1 MEIIDFY
8 VGLGLDYKA
17 IYFAVTHIAIIIPSA
32 NWFCRKYK
40 YTNEWKDAWIGSSM
54 VLLIVTMMVSKTIYN
69 YSPDDLILYGVIAIR
84 CIMILALGYLIRRL
98 WEKYTLPR

>member
-1 MEIIDFY
+1 MNAKNNQ
-8 VGLGLDYKA
+8 LGKA
-17 IYFAVTHIAIIIPSA
+17 
-32 NWFCRKYK
+32 
-40 YTNEWKDAWIGSSM
+40 
-54 VLLIVTMMVSKTIYN
+54 SKTIYN